1 MRQVVSFK
9 RDVYR
14 RVMKEFAAILLNEP
28 FIQPTVTV
36 KETPVEVIS
45 SPSSDKKAV
54 YKFPYK
60 KRKGKVK
67 FKRR

>member
-1 MRQVVSFK
+1 MS
-9 RDVYR
+9 
-14 RVMKEFAAILLNEP
+14 L

-54 YKFPYK
+54 YKFLIK
-60 KRKGKVK
+60 SVKAKVK
-67 FKRR
+67 FKKGDKPI